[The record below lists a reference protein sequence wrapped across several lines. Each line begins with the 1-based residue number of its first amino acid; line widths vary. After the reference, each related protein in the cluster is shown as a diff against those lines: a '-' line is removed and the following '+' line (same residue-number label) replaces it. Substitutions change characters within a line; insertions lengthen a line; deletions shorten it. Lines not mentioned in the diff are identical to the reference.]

1 MKINFDM
8 PEKVFGIESSMLE
21 VYLPVLGVLLLF
33 IVSLNL
39 VFVPKWGDFQNSLAT
54 VSNID
59 KQKSDVQAKIQYINS
74 IDQLQL
80 KRNSEAI
87 SEAILP
93 QRNAYLLVGVVRK
106 IADNFGFQIDSFTV
120 NPGILSGTEPDT
132 GTKSSNGIAKIP
144 VTLTLIG
151 SSVKYLDLIKGIES
165 SLPILSIEDFKMEN
179 DNQTAKLDLTISA
192 YYINSNVKVD
202 PTKISLH
209 DLALTKSEST
219 VLLTLGNY
227 TFWGQKSL
235 GGQTSSYT
243 NYGRMDPFTP

>member
-106 IADNFGFQIDSFTV
+106 IAESYSLPYFTLSPTFSICPV
-120 NPGILSGTEPDT
+120 HGYLSGEQMLCPKCVIEQKTE
-132 GTKSSNGIAKIP
+132 GTDFIH
-144 VTLTLIG
+144 
-151 SSVKYLDLIKGIES
+151 
-165 SLPILSIEDFKMEN
+165 IL
-179 DNQTAKLDLTISA
+179 
-192 YYINSNVKVD
+192 
-202 PTKISLH
+202 
-209 DLALTKSEST
+209 
-219 VLLTLGNY
+219 
-227 TFWGQKSL
+227 
-235 GGQTSSYT
+235 
-243 NYGRMDPFTP
+243 RRR